1 MKSALV
7 VGGLV
12 VVATVAVAGV
22 SAVTQVVS
30 QDQAADQARA
40 MSAGLNCNAAL
51 GPITAGPA
59 GSGAGDAAKL
69 NEDQRKNVALI
80 ISIGKDRQLPPLAWQ
95 VAIQAGMTESGL
107 RNLNYGDRDSL
118 GMFQMRP
125 SMGWGTPAQ
134 VVDPHYSINKFY
146 DVLGKVPG
154 WEQQRPGESA
164 QDVER
169 SGFPDRYHKWESMAA
184 HLIGNVGLVPDPTGC
199 GQGTGLFVP
208 APTEQ
213 SRNAIQ
219 WALGQQGKPYVWGAR
234 TDQQGSFDCSSLM
247 LQAYRAA
254 GITLPRVS
262 RQQYRAGAML
272 PVEQAQPG
280 DLLFW
285 GYDRSDPD
293 TIHHVAMYLGD
304 GKIVEAQQTGVPVH
318 IRSVRWGEA
327 ELMGQAVRP
336 GV

>member
-1 MKSALV
+1 MKSAIV

-12 VVATVAVAGV
+12 VVATIAVAGV

-40 MSAGLNCNAAL
+40 MSLDCNATL

-59 GSGAGDAAKL
+59 GSGATDASKL
-69 NEDQRKNVALI
+69 NEDQRQNVALI

-146 DVLGKVPG
+146 DVLVKVPN
-154 WEQQRPGESA
+154 WQQQRPGESA

-169 SGFPDRYHKWESMAA
+169 SGFPDRYHKWEPMAA

-199 GQGTGLFVP
+199 GQGTGLLVP
-208 APTEQ
+208 APTQ
-213 SRNAIQ
+213 AAGNAIQ
-219 WALGQQGKPYVWGAR
+219 WALTQQGKPYVWGAR
-234 TDQQGSFDCSSLM
+234 TDQQNNFDCSSLM

-285 GYDRSDPD
+285 AYDTRNPD

-318 IRSVRWGEA
+318 IRPVRWGEA
-327 ELMGQAVRP
+327 ELMDQAVRP

>member
-12 VVATVAVAGV
+12 VVVTVAVAGV

-40 MSAGLNCNAAL
+40 MNANVTCNASL
-51 GPITAGPA
+51 GPVTSGPP
-59 GSGAGDAAKL
+59 GSGADDAEKL
-69 NEDQRKNVALI
+69 KEEQRNNVALI
-80 ISIGKDRQLPPLAWQ
+80 IQIGKERQLPPLAWQ
-95 VAIQAGMTESGL
+95 IAIQAGMTESGL
-107 RNLNYGDRDSL
+107 RNLNHGDRDSL

-125 SMGWGTPAQ
+125 SMGWGSPTQ
-134 VVDPHYSINKFY
+134 VVDPRYSINKFY
-146 DVLGKVPG
+146 DVLVKVPN

-169 SGFPDRYHKWESMAA
+169 SAFPDRYHKWEPMAA

-199 GQGTGLFVP
+199 GEGTGLLLA
-208 APTEQ
+208 APTEGA
-213 SRNAIQ
+213 SKAIG
-219 WALGQQGKPYVWGAR
+219 WAMGQLGKPYQWGAL
-234 TDQQGSFDCSSLM
+234 TTHQNSFDCSSLM
-247 LQAYRAA
+247 LQAYRSV

-285 GYDRSDPD
+285 AYDESNPA
-293 TIHHVAMYLGD
+293 TIHHVAMYIGD

-318 IRSVRWGEA
+318 VRPVRWGEA
-327 ELMGQAVRP
+327 ELMAQAVRP

>member
-1 MKSALV
+1 MKSAFV

-12 VVATVAVAGV
+12 VLATVAVAGV
-22 SAVTQVVS
+22 GAVTQVFS

-40 MSAGLNCNAAL
+40 MNATMSCNASL

-59 GSGAGDAAKL
+59 GSGAADAAKL

-107 RNLNYGDRDSL
+107 RNLNYGDRDSE

-125 SMGWGTPAQ
+125 SMGWGTPEQ
-134 VVDPHYSINKFY
+134 VRDPHYSINKFY
-146 DVLGKVPG
+146 DVLTKVPG

-169 SGFPDRYHKWESMAA
+169 SAFPDRYHKWEPMAA
-184 HLIGNVGLVPDPTGC
+184 HLIGNVGLIPDPTGC
-199 GQGTGLFVP
+199 GRGTGLFVP
-208 APTEQ
+208 APTEA

-219 WALGQQGKPYVWGAR
+219 WALSQQGKPYVWGAR

-254 GITLPRVS
+254 GVTLPRVS

-285 GYDRSDPD
+285 AYDTRNPD

-318 IRSVRWGEA
+318 IRPVRWGEA
-327 ELMGQAVRP
+327 ELVAQAVRP

>member
-1 MKSALV
+1 MKGALV

-22 SAVTQVVS
+22 SAVTQVVT

-40 MSAGLNCNAAL
+40 MNASLTCNATL

-69 NEDQRKNVALI
+69 NDDQRSNVALI

-107 RNLNYGDRDSL
+107 RNLDHGDRDSL

-146 DVLGKVPG
+146 DVLVKVPN

-169 SGFPDRYHKWESMAA
+169 SAFPDRYHKWEPMAA

-199 GQGTGLFVP
+199 GQGVGLLLP
-208 APTEQ
+208 APTAAAGA
-213 SRNAIQ
+213 AIQ
-219 WALGQQGKPYVWGAR
+219 WALTQQGKPYVWGASVN
-234 TDQQGSFDCSSLM
+234 QQDSFDCSSLM
-247 LQAYRAA
+247 LQAYRSA
-254 GITLPRVS
+254 GVTLPRVS

-285 GYDRSDPD
+285 GYDTSNPD

-318 IRSVRWGEA
+318 IRPVKWGEA
-327 ELMGQAVRP
+327 ELLAQAVRP

>member
-1 MKSALV
+1 MKSALIA
-7 VGGLV
+7 GGLV

-40 MSAGLNCNAAL
+40 MSLDCNATL
-51 GPITAGPA
+51 GPITAGQA
-59 GSGAGDAAKL
+59 GSGAEAAEKL
-69 NEDQRKNVALI
+69 KEDQRQNVAMI
-80 ISIGKDRQLPPLAWQ
+80 IQIGKERQLPPLAWQ
-95 VAIQAGMTESGL
+95 IAIQAGMTESGL
-107 RNLNYGDRDSL
+107 RNLSHGDRDSL

-125 SMGWGTPAQ
+125 SMGWGTPEQ
-134 VVDPHYSINKFY
+134 VKDPNYSIRKFY
-146 DVLGKVPG
+146 DVLLKVPN

-169 SGFPDRYHKWESMAA
+169 SAFPERYHKWEAMAA

-199 GQGTGLFVP
+199 GQGTGLLLP
-208 APTEQ
+208 APTEAAGK
-213 SRNAIQ
+213 AIQ
-219 WALGQQGKPYVWGAR
+219 WALGQLGKRYQWGA
-234 TDQQGSFDCSSLM
+234 TTNQQDSFDCSSLM
-247 LQAYRAA
+247 VQAFRSV
-254 GITLPRVS
+254 GITLPRTS

-285 GYDRSDPD
+285 AYDKSNPT
-293 TIHHVAMYLGD
+293 TIHHVAVYIGD
-304 GKIVEAQQTGVPVH
+304 GKIVEAPRTGIPVR
-318 IRSVRWGEA
+318 IREIRWSDR
-327 ELMGQAVRP
+327 ELMAQAVRP

>member
-1 MKSALV
+1 VKSAV
-7 VGGLV
+7 IAGGLV
-12 VVATVAVAGV
+12 VVVSVAVIGV
-22 SAVTQVVS
+22 SAVTQVAS
-30 QDQAADQARA
+30 QDQQAAQARA
-40 MSAGLNCNAAL
+40 MSMQCNATL

-59 GSGAGDAAKL
+59 GSGATDASKL
-69 NEDQRKNVALI
+69 TGEQRDNVAMI
-80 ISIGKDRQLPPLAWQ
+80 IAIGKERQLPPLAWQ

-107 RNLNYGDRDSL
+107 RSLNYGDRDSL

-125 SMGWGTPAQ
+125 SMGWGSPSEVT
-134 VVDPHYSINKFY
+134 DPHYAINKFY
-146 DVLGKVPG
+146 DVLAKVPG
-154 WEQQRPGESA
+154 WDKQRPGESA

-169 SGFPDRYHKWESMAA
+169 SAFPDRYHKWEPMAA

-199 GQGTGLFVP
+199 GEGTGLLVP
-208 APTEQ
+208 APTKQ
-213 SRNAIQ
+213 AGDAIQ
-219 WALGQQGKPYVWGAR
+219 WALTQRGKPYQWGAL
-234 TDQQGSFDCSSLM
+234 TTQQDSFDCSSLM
-247 LQAYRAA
+247 LQAYRAV

-272 PVEQAQPG
+272 PVAQAQPG

-285 GYDRSDPD
+285 AYDDSNPD

-318 IRSVRWGEA
+318 IRPVRWGEP
-327 ELMGQAVRP
+327 ELMAQAVRP

>member
-7 VGGLV
+7 VGALV
-12 VVATVAVAGV
+12 AVVTVAVVGT
-22 SAVTQVVS
+22 SAVTTVVE
-30 QDQAADQARA
+30 QNQQADQARA
-40 MSAGLNCNAAL
+40 MASTCNASL

-69 NEDQRKNVALI
+69 TDEQRDTVAKI
-80 ISIGKDRQLPPLAWQ
+80 IAIGKERNLPPRAWQ
-95 VAIQAGMTESGL
+95 IAIQAGMTESGL
-107 RNLNYGDRDSL
+107 RSLNYGDRDSL
-118 GMFQMRP
+118 GIFQMRP

-134 VVDPHYSINKFY
+134 VTDPHYAINKFY
-146 DVLGKVPG
+146 DVLEKVPN
-154 WEQQRPGESA
+154 WDKQRPGESA

-169 SGFPDRYHKWESMAA
+169 SAFPDRYHKWEPMAA

-199 GQGTGLFVP
+199 GQGTGVLLP
-208 APTEQ
+208 APTRQ
-213 SRNAIQ
+213 AGDAIK
-219 WALGQQGKPYVWGAR
+219 WALAQQGKPYQWGAL
-234 TDQQGSFDCSSLM
+234 TTHTNSFDCSSLM
-247 LQAYRAA
+247 LQAYRSV

-262 RQQYRAGAML
+262 RQQFRAGALL

-285 GYDRSDPD
+285 AYDTSDPN

-318 IRSVRWGEA
+318 IRPVRWGEA
-327 ELMGQAVRP
+327 ELMAQAVRP